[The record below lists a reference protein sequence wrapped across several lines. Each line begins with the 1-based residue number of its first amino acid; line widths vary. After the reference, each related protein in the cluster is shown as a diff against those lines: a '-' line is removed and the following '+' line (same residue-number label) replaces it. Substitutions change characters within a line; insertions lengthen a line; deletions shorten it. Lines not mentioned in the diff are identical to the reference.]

1 MHFLCVFACR
11 GKKKKTSPASLMDFK
26 GGPVINGQT
35 ISAGVLQRVY
45 ILYNIILYALYESAY
60 ADAQNDDRV
69 CVYLESLQRD
79 NNAALVR
86 TIIIRAHACSR
97 RKRRLARAY
106 ITRYYFDN
114 IINILQKLLYCIRIP
129 QTSENGEKK
138 KERESRETIAIHI
151 HAHCPVIEHR
161 ATILYYCL
169 SAAAHF
175 GDLYTRLVGAACVCA
190 VIYCNDIIS

>member
-69 CVYLESLQRD
+69 CVYSESLQRD

-129 QTSENGEKK
+129 QTSENREKK
-138 KERESRETIAIHI
+138 KKRERAGKRLRFISMHIAQSSNIGLRYYIIVFPRRHTS
-151 HAHCPVIEHR
+151 VIYIR
-161 ATILYYCL
+161 VWWA
-169 SAAAHF
+169 
-175 GDLYTRLVGAACVCA
+175 RRACVL
-190 VIYCNDIIS
+190 